1 MKGILLAAGTGSR
14 LSPLTIATSKHLLP
28 VHDKPMIYYP
38 ISTLILAGVRELA
51 VVVNP
56 EHLDSYKRLLGS
68 GDQWGMS
75 ITYVEQKLANGL
87 PDAISAASSF
97 LGGHGCAVALGD
109 NIFHG
114 AGMGTTLKSVGR
126 ESGAVI
132 FAHKVANPSEYGVIE
147 LDESGAPLGLTEKP
161 QIPKSN
167 LAVPGLYFFDQTV
180 IERVGQLKPS
190 ERGELEITD
199 LLASYLK
206 EGVLEVRQI
215 ERGTAWFDA
224 GTVDSLSRA
233 TEFVRVI
240 QERQGTLIG
249 SPDEA
254 SWRVGNISRQ
264 TLEETAQQS
273 KLSRYGELL
282 ISALRSW

>member
-1 MKGILLAAGTGSR
+1 MKGILLAAGTGTR

-38 ISTLILAGVRELA
+38 ISTLILAGVKELA

-56 EHLDSYKRLLGS
+56 EHLASYKRLLGS
-68 GDQWGMS
+68 GHQWGIS
-75 ITYVEQKLANGL
+75 ITYVEQDSANGL
-87 PDAISAASSF
+87 PDAIAKASNF
-97 LGGHGCAVALGD
+97 LEGQGCAVALGD

-114 AGMGTTLKSVGR
+114 AGMGSNLKSVGR

-132 FAHKVANPSEYGVIE
+132 FAHKVSNPRDYGVVE
-147 LDESGAPLGLTEKP
+147 LDEAGAPLRLTEKP
-161 QIPKSN
+161 SDPAGN
-167 LAVPGLYFFDQTV
+167 LAIPGLYFFDASV
-180 IERVGQLKPS
+180 IERVSKLKPS
-190 ERGELEITD
+190 SRDELEITD

-206 EGVLEVRQI
+206 EGLLGVRQI

-254 SWRVGNISRQ
+254 AWRVGNISRQ

-273 KLSRYGELL
+273 RSSRYGEFL
-282 ISALRSW
+282 ISALRS

>member
-1 MKGILLAAGTGSR
+1 MKGILLAAGTGTR

-38 ISTLILAGVRELA
+38 ISTLILAGVKELA

-56 EHLDSYKRLLGS
+56 GHLANYKRLLGS
-68 GDQWGMS
+68 GHQWGIS
-75 ITYVEQKLANGL
+75 ITYVEQDSANGL
-87 PDAISAASSF
+87 PDAISKAGNF
-97 LGGHGCAVALGD
+97 LEGQGCAVALGD

-132 FAHKVANPSEYGVIE
+132 FAHKVSNPRDYGVVE
-147 LDESGAPLGLTEKP
+147 LDEAGAPLRLTEKP
-161 QIPKSN
+161 SDPASN
-167 LAVPGLYFFDQTV
+167 LAIPGLYFFDASV
-180 IERVGQLKPS
+180 IERVSKLKPS
-190 ERGELEITD
+190 SRGELEFTD

-206 EGVLEVRQI
+206 EGLLGVRQI

-254 SWRVGNISRQ
+254 AWRVGNISRQ
-264 TLEETAQQS
+264 TLEETAQKS
-273 KLSRYGELL
+273 RSSRYGELL
-282 ISALRSW
+282 ISALSS

>member
-38 ISTLILAGVRELA
+38 LSTLILAGVTEVA
-51 VVVNP
+51 IVVNP
-56 EHLDSYKRLLGS
+56 EHALAYETLLGT
-68 GDQWGMS
+68 GQQWGLS
-75 ITYVEQKLANGL
+75 ITFVNQHSAKGL
-87 PDAISAASSF
+87 PDAISAASGF
-97 LGGHGCAVALGD
+97 LNGQGCVVALGD

-126 ESGAVI
+126 DSGAVI
-132 FAHKVANPSEYGVIE
+132 FAHKVANPSDYGVVE
-147 LDESGAPLGLTEKP
+147 LDATGAPIRLTEKP
-161 QIPKSN
+161 LSPASN
-167 LAVPGLYFFDQTV
+167 LAIPGLYFFDSSV
-180 IERVGQLKPS
+180 MNRIASLKPS
-190 ERGELEITD
+190 NRGELEITD
-199 LLASYLK
+199 LLASYLSEK
-206 EGVLEVRQI
+206 SLQVRQI

-224 GTVDSLSRA
+224 GTVASLSRA

-254 SWRVGNISRQ
+254 SWRVGNISYE
-264 TLEETAQQS
+264 TLHETAQKS
-273 KLSRYGELL
+273 KASKYGELL
-282 ISALRSW
+282 NSALQF

>member
-1 MKGILLAAGTGSR
+1 MKGILLAAGTGTR

-38 ISTLILAGVRELA
+38 ISTLILSGVKELA

-56 EHLDSYKRLLGS
+56 EHLASYKRLLGS
-68 GDQWGMS
+68 GEQWGIS
-75 ITYVEQKLANGL
+75 ITFVEQDSANGL
-87 PDAISAASSF
+87 PDAIAKAGRF
-97 LGGHGCAVALGD
+97 LERQGCAVALGD

-126 ESGAVI
+126 EPGAVI
-132 FAHKVANPSEYGVIE
+132 FAHKVSNPSDYGVVE
-147 LDESGAPLGLTEKP
+147 LDGAGEPLRLTEKP
-161 QIPKSN
+161 SNPESN
-167 LAVPGLYFFDQTV
+167 LAIPGLYFFDASV
-180 IERVGQLKPS
+180 IERVSELKPS
-190 ERGELEITD
+190 GRGELEITD

-206 EGVLEVRQI
+206 EGLLGVRQI

-233 TEFVRVI
+233 TEFVRVV

-254 SWRVGNISRQ
+254 AWRVGNITRQ
-264 TLEETAQQS
+264 TLEETAYQS
-273 KLSRYGELL
+273 RSSRYGEYLS
-282 ISALRSW
+282 SASRS

>member
-68 GDQWGMS
+68 GDQWGIS

-87 PDAISAASSF
+87 PDAISVASSF

-147 LDESGAPLGLTEKP
+147 LDGSGAPIGLSEKP
-161 QIPKSN
+161 SMPKSN
-167 LAVPGLYFFDQTV
+167 LAIPGLYFFDETV
-180 IERVGQLKPS
+180 IDRVGQLNPS
-190 ERGELEITD
+190 ARGELEITD
-199 LLASYLK
+199 LLGSYLR
-206 EGVLEVRQI
+206 EGLLEVRQI

-254 SWRVGNISRQ
+254 SWRVGNISKEA
-264 TLEETAQQS
+264 LEKTAEQS
-273 KLSRYGELL
+273 KSSRYGELL
-282 ISALRSW
+282 FSALRS

>member
-38 ISTLILAGVRELA
+38 LSTLILAGVTELA
-51 VVVNP
+51 IVVNP
-56 EHLDSYKRLLGS
+56 DHAVAYKSVLGS
-68 GDQWGMS
+68 GEQWGLS
-75 ITYVEQKLANGL
+75 ISFVNQHSAKGL

-97 LGGHGCAVALGD
+97 LEGQGCVVALGD

-126 ESGAVI
+126 DSGAVI
-132 FAHKVANPSEYGVIE
+132 FAHKVANPSDYGVVEI
-147 LDESGAPLGLTEKP
+147 DAAGGPIQLTEKP
-161 QIPKSN
+161 LSPKSN
-167 LAVPGLYFFDQTV
+167 LAIPGLYFFDSSV
-180 IERVGQLKPS
+180 VDRIALLKPS
-190 ERGELEITD
+190 KRGELEITD
-199 LLASYLK
+199 LLASYL
-206 EGVLEVRQI
+206 EEELLYVRQI

-224 GTVDSLSRA
+224 GTIDSLSRA

-254 SWRVGNISRQ
+254 SWRMGNISDESIKRAINN
-264 TLEETAQQS
+264 TKFS
-273 KLSRYGELL
+273 KYGELL
-282 ISALRSW
+282 GMLIDS

>member
-38 ISTLILAGVRELA
+38 ISTLILSGVKELA

-56 EHLDSYKRLLGS
+56 EHLASYKRLLGS
-68 GDQWGMS
+68 GQQWGIS
-75 ITYVEQKLANGL
+75 ITYVEQDSAMGL
-87 PDAISAASSF
+87 PDAISKASSF
-97 LGGHGCAVALGD
+97 LESQGCVVALGD

-114 AGMGTTLKSVGR
+114 AGVGTTLKSVGR

-132 FAHKVANPSEYGVIE
+132 FAHKVSNPSDYGVVE
-147 LDESGAPLGLTEKP
+147 LDEAGAPLRLTEKP
-161 QIPKSN
+161 TDPASN
-167 LAVPGLYFFDQTV
+167 LAIPGLYFFDSSV
-180 IERVGQLKPS
+180 IDRVSQLKPS
-190 ERGELEITD
+190 GRGELEITD

-206 EGVLEVRQI
+206 ESLLGVRQI

-224 GTVDSLSRA
+224 GTVDSLFRA

-254 SWRVGNISRQ
+254 AWRVGNIGRQ
-264 TLEETAQQS
+264 TLEATAQQS
-273 KLSRYGELL
+273 SSSRYGELL
-282 ISALRSW
+282 ISALRS

>member
-56 EHLDSYKRLLGS
+56 EHLASYERLLGS

-75 ITYVEQKLANGL
+75 ISYVEQKLANGL
-87 PDAISAASSF
+87 PDAISVASSF

-126 ESGAVI
+126 ESGAVV
-132 FAHKVANPSEYGVIE
+132 FAHKVANPSDYGVVE
-147 LDESGAPLGLTEKP
+147 LDEAGAPLRVTEKP
-161 QIPKSN
+161 SVPASN
-167 LAVPGLYFFDQTV
+167 LAIPGLYFFDASV
-180 IERVGQLKPS
+180 IDRVSKLKPS
-190 ERGELEITD
+190 SRDELEITD
-199 LLASYLK
+199 LMDSYLK
-206 EGVLEVRQI
+206 EGLLGVRQI

-233 TEFVRVI
+233 TEFVRVV

-254 SWRVGNISRQ
+254 AWRVGNIGRQ
-264 TLEETAQQS
+264 ALEATAQKS
-273 KLSRYGELL
+273 RSSRYGELL
-282 ISALRSW
+282 ISVLRS

>member
-14 LSPLTIATSKHLLP
+14 LYPLTIATSKHLLP

-38 ISTLILAGVRELA
+38 LSTLILAGVTEVA
-51 VVVNP
+51 IVVNP
-56 EHLDSYKRLLGS
+56 EHALAYQTLLGT
-68 GDQWGMS
+68 GEQWGLS
-75 ITYVEQKLANGL
+75 ITFVNQHSAKGL
-87 PDAISAASSF
+87 PDAISAASGF
-97 LGGHGCAVALGD
+97 LNGQGCVVALGD

-126 ESGAVI
+126 DAGAVI
-132 FAHKVANPSEYGVIE
+132 FAHKVANPSDYGVVE
-147 LDESGAPLGLTEKP
+147 LDATGAPTRLTEKP
-161 QIPKSN
+161 LSPASN
-167 LAVPGLYFFDQTV
+167 LAIPGLYFFDSSV
-180 IERVGQLKPS
+180 MKRIDSLKPS
-190 ERGELEITD
+190 NRGELEITD
-199 LLASYLK
+199 LLASYLSEK
-206 EGVLEVRQI
+206 SLQVRQI

-254 SWRVGNISRQ
+254 SWRVGNINDESIKR
-264 TLEETAQQS
+264 TIDSTKFS
-273 KLSRYGELL
+273 KYGELL
-282 ISALRSW
+282 GLSIKS

>member
-38 ISTLILAGVRELA
+38 LSTLILAGVTELA

-56 EHLDSYKRLLGS
+56 KHALAYKSLLGS
-68 GDQWGMS
+68 GEQWGLS
-75 ITYVEQKLANGL
+75 ISFVNQHSAKGL
-87 PDAISAASSF
+87 PDAISAANSF
-97 LGGHGCAVALGD
+97 LEGQGCVVALGD

-132 FAHKVANPSEYGVIE
+132 FAHKVANPSDYGVVEIDSKGSPIR
-147 LDESGAPLGLTEKP
+147 LSEKP
-161 QIPKSN
+161 LSPASN
-167 LAVPGLYFFDQTV
+167 LAIPGLYFFDSSVVDRIALLQ
-180 IERVGQLKPS
+180 PS
-190 ERGELEITD
+190 KRGELEITD
-199 LLASYLK
+199 LLASYLE
-206 EGVLEVRQI
+206 EGLLHVRQI

-254 SWRVGNISRQ
+254 SWRVGNITSE
-264 TLEETAQQS
+264 TLRETAQKS
-273 KLSRYGELL
+273 KSSKYGDLLS
-282 ISALRSW
+282 SALQS

>member
-1 MKGILLAAGTGSR
+1 MKGILLAAGTGTR

-38 ISTLILAGVRELA
+38 ISTLILSGVKELA

-68 GDQWGMS
+68 GQQWGIS
-75 ITYVEQKLANGL
+75 ITFVEQDSANGL
-87 PDAISAASSF
+87 PDGISKAGGF
-97 LGGHGCAVALGD
+97 LERQGCAVALGD

-114 AGMGTTLKSVGR
+114 AGMGTTLKSISR
-126 ESGAVI
+126 ESGAII
-132 FAHKVANPSEYGVIE
+132 FAHKVSNPSDYGVVE
-147 LDESGAPLGLTEKP
+147 LDEAGAPLRLREKP
-161 QIPKSN
+161 SDPASS
-167 LAVPGLYFFDQTV
+167 LAIPGLYFFDGSV
-180 IERVGQLKPS
+180 IDRVGQLKPS
-190 ERGELEITD
+190 SRGELEITD

-206 EGVLEVRQI
+206 EGLLGVRQI

-254 SWRVGNISRQ
+254 AWRVGNISRE
-264 TLEETAQQS
+264 TLEETA
-273 KLSRYGELL
+273 KLSRFSRYGELL
-282 ISALRSW
+282 ILALRS

>member
-1 MKGILLAAGTGSR
+1 MKGIVLAAGTGSR

-38 ISTLILAGVRELA
+38 ISTLILAGVTELA
-51 VVVNP
+51 VVVNR
-56 EHLDSYKRLLGS
+56 EHAEAYKSLLGS
-68 GDQWGMS
+68 GEQWGIP
-75 ITYVEQKLANGL
+75 ITYVVQELAKGL
-87 PDAISAASSF
+87 PDGIASAERF
-97 LGGHGCAVALGD
+97 INGQGCVVALGD

-114 AGMGTTLKSVGR
+114 AGVGITLKEFGR
-126 ESGAVI
+126 EQGALI
-132 FAHKVANPSEYGVIE
+132 FAHKVANPSEYGVVE
-147 LDESGAPLGLTEKP
+147 LDATGQPVRLIEKP
-161 QIPKSN
+161 AAPESN
-167 LAVPGLYFFDQTV
+167 LAIPGLYFFDETV
-180 IERVGQLKPS
+180 IDRVRQLKPS
-190 ERGELEITD
+190 GRGELEITD

-206 EGVLEVRQI
+206 EGLLEVRQI

-254 SWRVGNISRQ
+254 SWRVGNISKQ
-264 TLEETAQQS
+264 ALEKTADQS
-273 KLSRYGELL
+273 KSSRYGEFLF
-282 ISALRSW
+282 SALRS

>member
-38 ISTLILAGVRELA
+38 LSTLILAGVTELA

-56 EHLDSYKRLLGS
+56 EHALAYKSLLGS
-68 GDQWGMS
+68 GEQWGLS
-75 ITYVEQKLANGL
+75 ITFVNQHSAKGL

-97 LGGHGCAVALGD
+97 LEGQGCVVALGD

-126 ESGAVI
+126 QSGAVI
-132 FAHKVANPSEYGVIE
+132 FAHKVANPSDYGVIE
-147 LDESGAPLGLTEKP
+147 IDSKGSPIRLSEKP
-161 QIPKSN
+161 LSPASN
-167 LAVPGLYFFDQTV
+167 LAIPGLYFFDSSV
-180 IERVGQLKPS
+180 VERIAMLRPS
-190 ERGELEITD
+190 KRGELEITD
-199 LLASYLK
+199 LLASYLE
-206 EGVLEVRQI
+206 EGLLHVRQI

-254 SWRVGNISRQ
+254 SWRVGNITSE
-264 TLEETAQQS
+264 TLRETAQKS
-273 KLSRYGELL
+273 KSSKYGDLLS
-282 ISALRSW
+282 SALQS